1 MRLNNLIYRTSKLD
15 AQHVAQTFTRKKKAG
30 SEEGGEEIWVSPSNK
45 VKIKIFTGS
54 QGKAANFANQV

>member
-15 AQHVAQTFTRKKKAG
+15 AQHVAQTFTRKKAG

-54 QGKAANFANQV
+54 QGKAANFANLV